1 MIKLCYLAF
10 FFIKFL
16 SSNCKVILQILF
28 SLTANHRHFESD
40 CGKRCVITKAL
51 TGVVTS
57 VQSHH
62 A

>member
-1 MIKLCYLAF
+1 MIKLHYLAL

-16 SSNCKVILQILF
+16 SGNCKVILQILF
-28 SLTANHRHFESD
+28 SLIANHRHFESD

-51 TGVVTS
+51 TGVVTL
-57 VQSHH
+57 VQFHR